1 MALSNR
7 ERIARGMD
15 QLRAGLAPFAERE
28 LAARLHPED
37 WHQYIANHY
46 EVRRDED
53 GKIVWDT
60 ASLLRVMTDRWTQI
74 FGRVLGHAER
84 AYVVELHALH
94 ERLTGDEG
102 ISVDATERA
111 LDTAKRLLDAISA
124 SAEADEVQKLRADL
138 QRAQATDKSRTKSR
152 AQLTLSALPKEGL
165 RPWREIVTPH
175 RDVSSGRYMQAE
187 FAADLAQVHR
197 GEGSD
202 EYRDPAEFFRRTYL
216 TSGLRE
222 LLSGALFR
230 LSGKGGDPVVELQTN
245 FGGGKTHSMLAL
257 YHLFGGT
264 PASALG
270 DADALLEEVGLT
282 APPRAHRAV
291 LVGTD
296 LSPAQPHTKPDGTE
310 VRTMWGELAWQLGR
324 AEGYAFVADSDRRG
338 ISPGATVLGQLFKKF
353 SPCLILIDEWVAY
366 ARQIVGKRDL
376 PSGDF
381 EAQTTFA
388 QALTEAAKASE
399 RTLVVA
405 SIPASKI
412 EIGGDNGEYAL
423 DTLRNVFE
431 RLGKAWRPA
440 SGDEGFEIVRR
451 RLFEPIT
458 DREALMNRD
467 AVVAAFARMY
477 KENPSD
483 YPSGCAEESYRRELE
498 AAYPVHPELF
508 RRLYEDWSTLDKFQR
523 TRGVLRLLAKVIHR
537 LWESGDQCLML
548 LPAFVPMDDGPTT
561 SELTKYLPDVWEP
574 IIAQDV
580 DGENSLPLE
589 IDRATP
595 NLGRVS
601 ATRRVARTLY
611 LGTAPGA
618 ENKNPGLD
626 DRRVRLGCVQPGE
639 TAAIF
644 GDALRRLSDR
654 ARYIHQDGNRYWI
667 STKANLNRLAED
679 RASGL
684 LREPEELYAEI
695 ERRLRPEQERSRR
708 GDFAGVHP
716 CPANPAEVPDE
727 PEARLV
733 ILGPKHPH
741 RKGQDNSPARTF
753 AAEILASKGSGPRLE
768 RNCVVFLAAD
778 KKELDSLLQA
788 VAHYLAWK
796 AIYEERDPLNLDPFH
811 QNQAKTKTADLDR
824 TVELRIAASWI
835 HALVP
840 AQPTPTA
847 DVRWD
852 ELKISGND
860 HLAKRTGARLRAE
873 EMLLVEL
880 TPDSI
885 TKGDTLG
892 RLGGARLRMELDRY
906 LWTDKDHVSFAQL
919 AEWFARYL
927 YLPRIKNRETLTRAI
942 QHGVAQLGLE
952 DTFVVA
958 SGWDE
963 EQKRYRGLTLESSGM
978 PIVDKGTLVVKLDVA
993 RRQQPEPPPAP
1004 FTLDPPV
1011 VGTPGGT
1018 SRRRTPPQGV
1028 PVPGSGPE
1036 AKPKSPPNVF
1046 FGSVPLQSTRI
1057 GRDAAKIAEE
1067 VLQHLTT
1074 LPGAEATITLEVRIK
1089 VPGGVKEDIVRT
1101 VLENARTLGFTSK
1114 DFDVE

>member
-7 ERIARGMD
+7 DRIARGMD
-15 QLRAGLAPFAERE
+15 QLRAGLVPFAERE

-46 EVRRDED
+46 EVRRDDD

-60 ASLLRVMTDRWTQI
+60 ASLLRVMNDRWTQI

-94 ERLTGDEG
+94 ERWNSD
-102 ISVDATERA
+102 DAVSTDTAERT
-111 LDTAKRLLDAISA
+111 LDTIKRLLDAISA
-124 SAEADEVQKLRADL
+124 SAEADEVQKLRGDL
-138 QRAQATDKSRTKSR
+138 LRAQAADKSRSKSR
-152 AQLTLSALPKEGL
+152 SQLSLSALPKEGL
-165 RPWREIVTPH
+165 RPWREVVTPH
-175 RDVSSGRYMQAE
+175 RDIASGRYMQAE
-187 FAADLAQVHR
+187 FALDLAQVRR

-202 EYRDPAEFFRRTYL
+202 ENREPGEFFRRTYL
-216 TSGLRE
+216 TAGLRE

-257 YHLFGGT
+257 YHLFGGAPT
-264 PASALG
+264 GALG

-282 APPRAHRAV
+282 VPPKAHRAV

-296 LSPAQPHTKPDGTE
+296 LSPAQSHTKPDGTE
-310 VRTMWGELAWQLGR
+310 VRTLWGELAWQLGGP
-324 AEGYAFVADSDRRG
+324 EGYAFVADSDRRG
-338 ISPGATVLGQLFKKF
+338 VSPGATVLGQLFKQF

-431 RLGKAWRPA
+431 RIAKAWRPV

-451 RLFEPIT
+451 RLFEPIA
-458 DREALMNRD
+458 DREALLHRD

-477 KENPSD
+477 KENPGD

-508 RRLYEDWSTLDKFQR
+508 RRLYDDWSTLDKFQR

-548 LPAFVPMDDGPTT
+548 LPSFVPMDDGSTK
-561 SELTKYLPDVWEP
+561 SDLTKYLPDVWEP
-574 IIAQDV
+574 IISQDV

-589 IDRATP
+589 IDRANP

-601 ATRRVARTLY
+601 AARRVARTLY

-618 ENKNPGLD
+618 ENKNPGID

-644 GDALRRLSDR
+644 GDALRRLSDC

-684 LREPEELYAEI
+684 LREPEELHAEI
-695 ERRLRPEQERSRR
+695 KKRLEAEQQKTWH

-716 CPANPAEVPDE
+716 YPESPADVPDE

-741 RKGQDNSPARTF
+741 RKGQESSPARTF

-778 KKELDSLLQA
+778 KKELDALLQA

-811 QNQAKTKTADLDR
+811 QNQAKAKTADFDR
-824 TVELRIAASWI
+824 TVDLRIAASWI

-840 AQPTPTA
+840 AQPAPTA
-847 DVRWD
+847 EVRWD
-852 ELKISGND
+852 ELKISGNG
-860 HLAKRTGARLRAE
+860 HLAKRTGTRLRAE

-906 LWTDKDHVSFAQL
+906 LWADKAHVSFAQL
-919 AEWFARYL
+919 VEWFARYL
-927 YLPRIKNRETLTRAI
+927 YLPRVKNRETLARAI
-942 QHGVAQLGLE
+942 QHGVAQLGME

-958 SGWDE
+958 SGWDDE
-963 EQKRYRGLTLESSGM
+963 KKRYFRLSLESSGT
-978 PIVDKGTLVVKLDVA
+978 PVVERGTLVVKLDVA
-993 RRQQPEPPPAP
+993 RQQQPELPPAA
-1004 FTLDPPV
+1004 FTLDSPV
-1011 VGTPGGT
+1011 FGTSGTP
-1018 SRRRTPPQGV
+1018 RRRTPPQGV
-1028 PVPGSGPE
+1028 PVTPTGTDD
-1036 AKPKSPPNVF
+1036 PKSPPNHF
-1046 FGSVPLQSTRI
+1046 FGSVPIQSNRI

-1074 LPGAEATITLEVRIK
+1074 LPGAEASITLEVNIK
-1089 VPGGVKEDIVRT
+1089 VPGGVKDDVVRT
-1101 VLENARTLGFTSK
+1101 VLENARTLGFTIK
-1114 DFDVE
+1114 NFDVE